1 MRNVALVLLTLLAPL
16 GAFSGAQESAPNGVA
31 IERTVKRT
39 AIDWLDRRQEVQ
51 RKELLLVRGPNLAI
65 LDLTF
70 GERIIIRG
78 DLKKVWKADVLAGE
92 YAEFTFDEAAALR
105 KTALDQLRGARARV
119 PGTPEEKELDR
130 VLEGFDQ
137 FAQAPQVELK
147 ASGAQRDLIV
157 NGDRVRL
164 SVQVNNNVQAAG
176 WMEALAAAPSVD
188 LRASGAQREVIV
200 NGDRVKAS
208 VQVNPQLQAPGWME
222 ALAAVGGFHP
232 AVAEKL
238 KELGG
243 VPVKGTLR
251 YALFLDRI
259 VEQFEVTSAQPREIA
274 DAEFELPKGLVRTPL
289 RNFEQAPDRKLTRPP
304 TVNRTFKEDEGD
316 KPKPP
321 AGENKGK

>member
-1 MRNVALVLLTLLAPL
+1 MNKVALVLVMLLAPL
-16 GAFSGAQESAPNGVA
+16 GAFAGAQESGPNGLA

-39 AIDWLDRRQEVQ
+39 TIDWLDRRQEVQ

-70 GERIIIRG
+70 GERLIIRG

-92 YAEFTFDEAAALR
+92 YAELRFDEAAALR
-105 KTALDQLRGARARV
+105 KAALDDLRSARARV

-137 FAQAPQVELK
+137 FAQAPQVDLK
-147 ASGAQRDLIV
+147 ASGPQRDVIV

-164 SVQVNNNVQAAG
+164 SVQVN
-176 WMEALAAAPSVD
+176 E
-188 LRASGAQREVIV
+188 
-200 NGDRVKAS
+200 K
-208 VQVNPQLQAPGWME
+208 LQAPGWME
-222 ALAAVGGFHP
+222 ALSAVGGFHP
-232 AVAEKL
+232 AIAGKL

-243 VPVKGTLR
+243 LPVKGTIR

-259 VEQFEVTSAQPREIA
+259 VEQFEVTATQPREIS

-289 RNFEQAPDRKLTRPP
+289 KGFEAPAERKLSRPP
-304 TVNRTFKEDEGD
+304 TVNRSFKEDEGE
-316 KPKPP
+316 KPKP
-321 AGENKGK
+321 ATGESKGK